1 MKHAHTL
8 KRAMAVLL
16 ALVMTL
22 SLVTPSWAA
31 GRSTVATKGE
41 NNGITWEKVDN
52 IKLPIKENAAVEEEA
67 QQQYADTDMV
77 RVSIVLSDPST
88 LDKGFSASDIASGSK
103 KAMKYR
109 DKLESKQDKM
119 VKTISKKALDGQALD
134 VVWNL
139 TLATNIISANV
150 QYGQIEKIENVKGVK
165 QVLIETR
172 YEPCVVKES
181 ETTDPNMATSSN
193 MIGSNF
199 AWANGYTGAGSK
211 VAIIDT
217 GADTDHPSLSGAAYS
232 YAVKGLGIT
241 PVTSADYADKLEKL
255 NAFKKNSDLKAS
267 DLYVSAK
274 IPFGFNYIDADLDVT
289 YDNDKEGDHGSHVTG
304 IAAGNRYIEQADG
317 SFAPALDTALTQG
330 VAPDAQ
336 VYTMKVF
343 GKGGGAYDSDY
354 MAAIEDA
361 MILGCDSANLSLGSG
376 NPGMSRQSDA
386 KYQAIL
392 EAVVNSGMVVAMSAG
407 NSGHW
412 FENTP
417 LCLSLRRERQLGHQ
431 RQPRLLHQ
439 LSGRRLRG

>member
-31 GRSTVATKGE
+31 GRSTVATRGE

-52 IKLPIKENAAVEEEA
+52 IKLPTKENAAVADET
-67 QQQYADTDMV
+67 QQYADTDVV

-88 LDKGFSASDIASGSK
+88 LEKGFTAADIAAGSRQ
-103 KAMKYR
+103 AMKYR
-109 DKLESKQDKM
+109 DKLESKQEKM
-119 VKTISKKALDGQALD
+119 TKTISKKALDGQALD

-255 NAFKKNSDLKAS
+255 NAFKKNGDLKAS

-289 YDNDKEGDHGSHVTG
+289 HDNDKEGDHGSHVTG
-304 IAAGNRYIEQADG
+304 IAAGNRYIEQA
-317 SFAPALDTALTQG
+317 T
-330 VAPDAQ
+330 V
-336 VYTMKVF
+336 
-343 GKGGGAYDSDY
+343 
-354 MAAIEDA
+354 
-361 MILGCDSANLSLGSG
+361 LSL
-376 NPGMSRQSDA
+376 
-386 KYQAIL
+386 
-392 EAVVNSGMVVAMSAG
+392 
-407 NSGHW
+407 
-412 FENTP
+412 P
-417 LCLSLRRERQLGHQ
+417 LWIPL
-431 RQPRLLHQ
+431 
-439 LSGRRLRG
+439 

>member
-67 QQQYADTDMV
+67 QQQYADTDVV

-119 VKTISKKALDGQALD
+119 AKTISKKALDGQSLD

-150 QYGQIEKIENVKGVK
+150 QYGQIEKIEKIKGVDS
-165 QVLIETR
+165 VLIETQ

-181 ETTDPNMATSSN
+181 ETTDPNMATSSS
-193 MIGSNF
+193 MIGS
-199 AWANGYTGAGSK
+199 S
-211 VAIIDT
+211 VA
-217 GADTDHPSLSGAAYS
+217 
-232 YAVKGLGIT
+232 
-241 PVTSADYADKLEKL
+241 
-255 NAFKKNSDLKAS
+255 
-267 DLYVSAK
+267 
-274 IPFGFNYIDADLDVT
+274 
-289 YDNDKEGDHGSHVTG
+289 
-304 IAAGNRYIEQADG
+304 
-317 SFAPALDTALTQG
+317 
-330 VAPDAQ
+330 
-336 VYTMKVF
+336 
-343 GKGGGAYDSDY
+343 
-354 MAAIEDA
+354 
-361 MILGCDSANLSLGSG
+361 
-376 NPGMSRQSDA
+376 
-386 KYQAIL
+386 
-392 EAVVNSGMVVAMSAG
+392 
-407 NSGHW
+407 
-412 FENTP
+412 
-417 LCLSLRRERQLGHQ
+417 
-431 RQPRLLHQ
+431 
-439 LSGRRLRG
+439 